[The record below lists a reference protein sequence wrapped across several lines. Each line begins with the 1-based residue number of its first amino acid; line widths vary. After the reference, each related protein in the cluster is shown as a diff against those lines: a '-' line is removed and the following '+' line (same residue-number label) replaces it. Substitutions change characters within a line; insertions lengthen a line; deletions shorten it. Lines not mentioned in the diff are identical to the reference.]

1 MSVMPLMI
9 YLMISLS
16 FSFSVNAIDPTSGL
30 AEVIDMEFVSSTAAI
45 SGGSVETTDS
55 EHMSST
61 AAGNVVSRVS
71 GPLKRCHVFCI
82 ERTSS
87 CLTGPGFKQT
97 IVDNLD
103 TCEIFV
109 CSTRNATVLL
119 STFSHQCAHSM
130 GTVDLMTR
138 FTGRQG

>member
-1 MSVMPLMI
+1 MPLMI

-45 SGGSVETTDS
+45 SGGSVGTTHS